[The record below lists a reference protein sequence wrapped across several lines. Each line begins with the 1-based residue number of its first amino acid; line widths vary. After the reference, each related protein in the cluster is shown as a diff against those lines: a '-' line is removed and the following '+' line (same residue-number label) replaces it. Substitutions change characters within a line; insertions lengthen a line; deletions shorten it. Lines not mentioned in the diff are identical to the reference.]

1 MTRDEQMGAI
11 AGVML
16 NVIGWVTSVIPIIQ
30 LIALLLSC
38 LVSLAT
44 LISYIRRKAANEP
57 KDDRLFNNKL

>member
-44 LISYIRRKAANEP
+44 LISYIRRKVANEP